1 MLARFE
7 KVRPATGSFTAYER
21 CEPEFAFNWH
31 YHPEFELTLITDSQG
46 QRAVGD
52 GICDYRPGDLV
63 LLGPNL
69 PHSYRSW
76 PADSPRSKQHRAV
89 VIQFRKECFGDHF
102 FELPEMGPVS
112 QMLQRSAIGLAFGDT
127 ETGRSVANRIRK
139 LPSLKPAE
147 RLILLLSSLVELAT
161 ESRAAAI
168 STQSLL
174 PLCRID
180 DQRRIDCICTY
191 LHRHFDR
198 EVDFHATGSNGPH
211 EPGGSLPIFSA
222 RHRTNHDNLRQSASS
237 RSGHATSL
245 EQRLKCARNRISC
258 RIWKLFKLQST
269 VQTHQRCDTAVV
281 TSRISKWV
289 RTALTS

>member
-76 PADSPRSKQHRAV
+76 PADSPQSKQHRAV

-198 EVDFHATGSNGPH
+198 EVDFQQLARTIHMSQAALCRFFRRATGRTMTTYVNQLRVGAATQLLLNSDLNVLEIGFRVGFGNYSNFNRQFKHIKGVTPL
-211 EPGGSLPIFSA
+211 SLRREFQYGSA
-222 RHRTNHDNLRQSASS
+222 RL
-237 RSGHATSL
+237 
-245 EQRLKCARNRISC
+245 
-258 RIWKLFKLQST
+258 
-269 VQTHQRCDTAVV
+269 
-281 TSRISKWV
+281 
-289 RTALTS
+289 